1 MKRRDFITLVGG
13 AAAAWPFIARAQEP
27 GRTYRLGFLVP
38 TARTSAG
45 MAAFIDELRLG
56 GFVEGQN
63 LTVVGSFDV
72 TPDQIADG
80 VTSVVKAAPDAIVS
94 GPELYARALQ
104 AATRTI
110 PLVSMSEDLV
120 GAGLAASLA
129 KPGGNVTG
137 ISLLSPE
144 LDGKR
149 QDILLEAVPGARR
162 IAALTDSTTTPERHL
177 HELQEA
183 ARSHGVELLIFA
195 VSKPE
200 DIAYALN
207 DAKAQGAEA
216 INVLATSLFSVP
228 GSPNSRVVIE
238 RSAELRLPSIFQWP
252 ELAEVGGLVGY
263 GPRFTQ
269 VYRQRARMIVK
280 VLRGTKVADLPV
292 EQPTNFELVINLK
305 TAKAIRHE
313 VPAGLVLRADKVIE

>member
-1 MKRRDFITLVGG
+1 MRRRAFITLLGG
-13 AAAAWPFIARAQEP
+13 AAVASPLSARAQEA
-27 GRTYRLGFLVP
+27 GRTYRLGFLLP
-38 TARTSAG
+38 TARTSAAA
-45 MAAFIDELRLG
+45 AAFLDELRLG

-63 LTVVGSFDV
+63 LTLVGSFGV

-80 VTSVVKAAPDAIVS
+80 VIAVVKAAPDAIVS

-110 PLVSMSEDLV
+110 PLVTMSEDLV

-149 QDILLEAVPGARR
+149 QDILLEGVPGARR
-162 IAALTDSTTTPERHL
+162 IAALAENATTPERHL
-177 HELQEA
+177 HELREA
-183 ARSHGVELLIFA
+183 ARSRGVELLIFA
-195 VSKPE
+195 VSKPG
-200 DIAYALN
+200 DIAPALN
-207 DAKAQGAEA
+207 DAKAQGAEG

-228 GSPNSRVVIE
+228 GSPNSRVIIE
-238 RSAELRLPSIFQWP
+238 RTEELSLPSIFQWP
-252 ELAEVGGLVGY
+252 ELAEVGALIGY

-269 VYRQRARMIVK
+269 IYRQRARMLVK
-280 VLRGTKVADLPV
+280 LLRGTKVTDLPV
-292 EQPTNFELVINLK
+292 EQPTNFELAINLK
-305 TAKAIRHE
+305 TAKAMRHE
-313 VPAGLVLRADKVIE
+313 VPTGLVLRADKVIE

>member
-1 MKRRDFITLVGG
+1 MRRREFIGLVGG
-13 AAAAWPFIARAQEP
+13 AATWPLVAHAQEA

-38 TARTSAG
+38 AARTSAAV
-45 MAAFIDELRLG
+45 AAFLDELRLG

-63 LTVVGSFDV
+63 LSVVGGFAV
-72 TPDQIADG
+72 TPEQIADG
-80 VTSVVKAAPDAIVS
+80 VAAVVKAAPDAIVC

-110 PLVSMSEDLV
+110 PLLSMSEDLV
-120 GAGLAASLA
+120 GAGLVASLA
-129 KPGGNVTG
+129 KPGGNITG

-149 QDILLEAVPGARR
+149 QDILIEAVPGARR
-162 IAALTDSTTTPERHL
+162 IAALADSASTPERHL

-183 ARSHGVELLIFA
+183 ARARRIELLTFA

-200 DIAYALN
+200 DIARALN

-228 GSPNSRVVIE
+228 GSPNSRAVIE

-252 ELAEVGGLVGY
+252 ESAEVGGLVGY

-269 VYRQRARMIVK
+269 VYRQRARMIIK
-280 VLRGTKVADLPV
+280 VLRGTKASDLPV

-305 TAKAIRHE
+305 TAKAIGHE
-313 VPAGLVLRADKVIE
+313 VPAALVLRADTIIE

>member
-1 MKRRDFITLVGG
+1 MKRREFITLVGG
-13 AAAAWPFIARAQEP
+13 AALAWPLSARAQEA

-38 TARTSAG
+38 APRTSAAI
-45 MAAFIDELRLG
+45 AAFMDELRLG

-63 LTVVGSFDV
+63 FSVVGSFAV
-72 TPDQIADG
+72 TAEQIAAG
-80 VTSVVKAAPDAIVS
+80 VAAVVKAAPDAIVC

-104 AATRTI
+104 AATRAI

-129 KPGGNVTG
+129 KPGGNITG

-149 QDILLEAVPGARR
+149 QDILIEAVPGARR
-162 IAALTDSTTTPERHL
+162 IAALADSASTPERHL

-183 ARSHGVELLIFA
+183 ARSRGVELLTFA

-200 DIAYALN
+200 DIARALN

-228 GSPNSRVVIE
+228 GSPNSRAVIE
-238 RSAELRLPSIFQWP
+238 RAAELRLPSIFQWP
-252 ELAEVGGLVGY
+252 ESAEVGGLVGY

-280 VLRGTKVADLPV
+280 VLRGTKAADLPV
-292 EQPTNFELVINLK
+292 EQPTNFELIINLK
-305 TAKAIRHE
+305 TAKAIGHE
-313 VPAGLVLRADKVIE
+313 VPAALVLRADTVIE

>member
-1 MKRRDFITLVGG
+1 MKRREFIMRLGG
-13 AAAAWPFIARAQEP
+13 AALAWPLAARAQDA
-27 GRTYRLGFLVP
+27 GRTSRLGFLVP
-38 TARTSAG
+38 AARTSDAIT
-45 MAAFIDELRLG
+45 AFMDELRLG

-63 LTVVGSFDV
+63 LFVVGSFAV
-72 TPDQIADG
+72 TPEQIADG
-80 VTSVVKAAPDAIVS
+80 VAALVKAAPDAIVC

-104 AATRTI
+104 AATRRI

-129 KPGGNVTG
+129 KPGGNITG

-149 QDILLEAVPGARR
+149 QGILIEAVPDARR
-162 IAALTDSTTTPERHL
+162 IAALADSASTPEPHL
-177 HELQEA
+177 QELQEA
-183 ARSHGVELLIFA
+183 ARLRGVELLTFA
-195 VSKPE
+195 VSKPG
-200 DIAYALN
+200 DIASALN

-216 INVLATSLFSVP
+216 VNVLATSLFSVP
-228 GSPNSRVVIE
+228 GSHNGRAVIA
-238 RSAELRLPSIFQWP
+238 RCAELRLPSIFQWP
-252 ELAEVGGLVGY
+252 DSAEVGALIGY

-280 VLRGTKVADLPV
+280 VLHGTKAADLPV

-305 TAKAIRHE
+305 TAKEIGHE
-313 VPAGLVLRADKVIE
+313 VPAALVLRADTVIE

>member
-1 MKRRDFITLVGG
+1 MLRREFMTLVG
-13 AAAAWPFIARAQEP
+13 AAAASWPLAARAQEA

-38 TARTSAG
+38 AARTSAAI
-45 MAAFIDELRLG
+45 AAFLDELRLG

-63 LTVVGSFDV
+63 LSLIGGFEV
-72 TPDQIADG
+72 TPEQIADG
-80 VTSVVKAAPDAIVS
+80 AAAVVKAVPDAIVS

-129 KPGGNVTG
+129 KPGGNITG

-149 QDILLEAVPGARR
+149 QDILIEAVPDARR
-162 IAALTDSTTTPERHL
+162 IATLADPASTPERHL

-183 ARSHGVELLIFA
+183 ARARRVELLSF
-195 VSKPE
+195 VVYRPE
-200 DIAYALN
+200 DIARALN

-228 GSPNSRVVIE
+228 GSPNSRAVIE
-238 RSAELRLPSIFQWP
+238 RSTELRLPSIFQWP
-252 ELAEVGGLVGY
+252 ESAEVGGLVGY

-280 VLRGTKVADLPV
+280 VLRGTKAADLPV

-305 TAKAIRHE
+305 TAKTIGLE
-313 VPAGLVLRADKVIE
+313 VPAALVLRADTVIE

>member
-1 MKRRDFITLVGG
+1 MRRREFIGLVGG
-13 AAAAWPFIARAQEP
+13 AATWPLAAHAQEA

-38 TARTSAG
+38 AARKTAAI
-45 MAAFIDELRLG
+45 AAFLDELRLG

-63 LTVVGSFDV
+63 LLVVGGFAV
-72 TPDQIADG
+72 TPEQIADA
-80 VTSVVKAAPDAIVS
+80 VAVVVKAAPDAIVC

-110 PLVSMSEDLV
+110 PLLSMSEDLV
-120 GAGLAASLA
+120 GAGLVASLA
-129 KPGGNVTG
+129 KPGGNITG

-149 QDILLEAVPGARR
+149 QDILIEAVPGARR
-162 IAALTDSTTTPERHL
+162 IATLVDSTSSPERHL

-183 ARSHGVELLIFA
+183 ARARRIELLTFA

-200 DIAYALN
+200 DIARVLN
-207 DAKAQGAEA
+207 DAKAKGAEA

-228 GSPNSRVVIE
+228 GSPNNRTVIE

-252 ELAEVGGLVGY
+252 ESAEGGGLVGY
-263 GPRFTQ
+263 GPRFAQ
-269 VYRQRARMIVK
+269 VYRQRARMIIK

-292 EQPTNFELVINLK
+292 EQPTNFELVVNLK
-305 TAKAIRHE
+305 TAKAIGHE
-313 VPAGLVLRADKVIE
+313 VPAALVLRADTVIE